1 MNSISKHISKFFF
14 FRRKGVV
21 HVKKWR
27 ERERERERESS
38 YETSVFDGVHEG
50 LLIGMLVIEWEK
62 VFFVLFIDQRRMNER

>member
-14 FRRKGVV
+14 RRKGVV
-21 HVKKWR
+21 HVKNW
-27 ERERERERESS
+27 RERERESS

>member
-1 MNSISKHISKFFF
+1 MLKI
-14 FRRKGVV
+14 G
-21 HVKKWR
+21 